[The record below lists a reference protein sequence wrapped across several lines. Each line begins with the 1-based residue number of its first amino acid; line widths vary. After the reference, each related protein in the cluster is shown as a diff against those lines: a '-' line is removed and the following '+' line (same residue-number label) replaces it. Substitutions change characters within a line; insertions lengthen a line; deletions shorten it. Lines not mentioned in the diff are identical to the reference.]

1 MAPKY
6 DQKIIIKEF
15 YNKYIHLGKSY
26 VANHFIAEGFAKTTV
41 YRIIALVENEKS
53 LERKIGS
60 GRPAKFSTKPMI
72 KRLQNYFN
80 HHSGR
85 SKRKF
90 TRKVEWHQST
100 VSKILKNSTLIRVF
114 RKPRRTPF

>member
-41 YRIIALVENEKS
+41 YRIIAIVKM
-53 LERKIGS
+53 K
-60 GRPAKFSTKPMI
+60 K
-72 KRLQNYFN
+72 
-80 HHSGR
+80 
-85 SKRKF
+85 
-90 TRKVEWHQST
+90 
-100 VSKILKNSTLIRVF
+100 VSKEKLEAVDQQNIQQNQ
-114 RKPRRTPF
+114 